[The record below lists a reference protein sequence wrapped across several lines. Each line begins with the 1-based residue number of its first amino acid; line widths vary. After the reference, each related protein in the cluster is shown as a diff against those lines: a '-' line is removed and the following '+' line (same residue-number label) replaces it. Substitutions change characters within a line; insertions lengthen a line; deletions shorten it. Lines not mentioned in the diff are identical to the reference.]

1 MSSKHWRTV
10 SAWSKA
16 GIGTSV
22 VLELK
27 SPPSSSSSS
36 SSSSGGDAT
45 NPSTAKST
53 GAGQRVVFDI
63 GATPSI
69 DDAIPARYVF
79 LSHGHVDH
87 VGALFGHARAH
98 AVTYGG

>member
-27 SPPSSSSSS
+27 SPP
-36 SSSSGGDAT
+36 SGGDAT